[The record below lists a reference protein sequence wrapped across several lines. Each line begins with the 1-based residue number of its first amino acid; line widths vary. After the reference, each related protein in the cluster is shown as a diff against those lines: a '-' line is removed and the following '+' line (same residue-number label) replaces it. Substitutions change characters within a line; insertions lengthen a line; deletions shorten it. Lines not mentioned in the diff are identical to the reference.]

1 MPFPSFGK
9 RSSTLA
15 YGRRILGKVRG
26 GGFDAAALSLPLTK
40 GITRATAAHAH
51 CSHARSGL
59 LRPGGRRPRRLRPAL
74 GRVLRRLEDQER
86 GRGGAWSGQG
96 PPDGLQD

>member
-15 YGRRILGKVRG
+15 YARPTQVPASPGCRLLPFPSFGKRSAPLAYGRRFKGKGRG
-26 GGFDAAALSLPLTK
+26 GVFHAAPLSLPLTK

-59 LRPGGRRPRRLRPAL
+59 LRPGGRRPRRL
-74 GRVLRRLEDQER
+74 
-86 GRGGAWSGQG
+86 
-96 PPDGLQD
+96 